1 VLTGNTCAASDIVVL
16 TLFTRYN
23 CSLCDDMLYTLREF
37 AGDLN
42 FSIQLTD
49 IDTDQ
54 QLVER
59 YNDLVPVLKIG
70 SQDICHHFFDRQA
83 LLQALETERTPS

>member
-1 VLTGNTCAASDIVVL
+1 VQTGKAFTASDIAVL

-37 AGDLN
+37 AVDLN
-42 FSIQLTD
+42 FSIQLID
-49 IDTDQ
+49 IDTDPR
-54 QLVER
+54 LVER

-70 SQDICHHFFDRQA
+70 SEDICHHFLDRQA
-83 LLQALETERTPS
+83 LLQALETERTPH